1 MEKMK
6 GLPMKKNLFP
16 LFSALALVS
25 AAAMLFF
32 TFFTL
37 GWFSDVRGWE
47 CGFELQIN
55 TADGALTAM
64 GDIFWTAAPIA
75 LLFSLLFGVFSE
87 KGGKFSAL
95 LSVLPLSLYALCQIC
110 LYFGGKETRLP
121 TWATLFF
128 LILVGIF
135 TVASAFF
142 SELEN
147 FATLF
152 PFLHLAAELLLF
164 FLSLIL
170 QEKISA
176 YYFSELLPMGHTS
189 YFRYTFVLWSILF
202 YYLFYSAALGFWAL
216 AKKHR
221 SAYFLS
227 KQAKEKTVPK
237 KMPPPEEEPFDS
249 KDTEVDIPG
258 SISLEDLGIER

>member
-1 MEKMK
+1 
-6 GLPMKKNLFP
+6 MKKNLFP
-16 LFSALALVS
+16 LFSALALIS
-25 AAAMLFF
+25 AGAMLFF

-47 CGFELQIN
+47 YGFELQIN
-55 TADGALTAM
+55 TADGALVAI
-64 GDIFWTAAPIA
+64 GDVFWTFAPIA
-75 LLFSLLFGVFSE
+75 LLFSLLLGVFSE
-87 KGGKFSAL
+87 KGRKLGPFF
-95 LSVLPLSLYALCQIC
+95 SVLPLSLYALCQIF
-110 LYFGGKETRLP
+110 LFFGGKETRLP
-121 TWATLFF
+121 AWATLFF

-135 TVASAFF
+135 TVAAAFF
-142 SELEN
+142 PELEN

-152 PFLHLAAELLLF
+152 PFLHLASELLLF

-202 YYLFYSAALGFWAL
+202 YYLAYAAALGFWAL

-221 SAYFLS
+221 SAYFLWIRR
-227 KQAKEKTVPK
+227 KEEKAPDKTPPK
-237 KMPPPEEEPFDS
+237 KEENDIPEE
-249 KDTEVDIPG
+249 TETDIPDG
-258 SISLEDLGIER
+258 ISLEDLGIER